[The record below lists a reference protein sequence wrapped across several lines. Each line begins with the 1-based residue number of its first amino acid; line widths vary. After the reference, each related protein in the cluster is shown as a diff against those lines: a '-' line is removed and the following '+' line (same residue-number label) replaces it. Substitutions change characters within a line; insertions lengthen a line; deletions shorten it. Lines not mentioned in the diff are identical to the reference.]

1 MTNSFKREL
10 GGASKSS
17 SQMGGEAKISLI
29 SCGCLPKT
37 HRVLYPIR
45 YNTSIL
51 YHGATTIELTNT
63 RVKEL
68 EFTIDIV
75 IR

>member
-29 SCGCLPKT
+29 SCGSRTYKCKLKLRT
-37 HRVLYPIR
+37 HFERENPDIRLRYLYLYPIC
-45 YNTSIL
+45 
-51 YHGATTIELTNT
+51 IEIE
-63 RVKEL
+63 R
-68 EFTIDIV
+68 IA
-75 IR
+75 